1 MDDFYLL
8 KLTFTTN
15 CDLKCMHLVQLP
27 NSIQKEIGHHTKRGL
42 SFTSK
47 RIISVVGSE
56 TYELV
61 RGLIAPR
68 KPKELVYDNIVKE
81 PDTHFTPSVN
91 VIVERFKFYDFEK
104 PQNQ

>member
-1 MDDFYLL
+1 MNESIQIKSPSERFLL

-47 RIISVVGSE
+47 RIIFQRKKETGSVFLVVGSE

-68 KPKELVYDNIVKE
+68 KPK
-81 PDTHFTPSVN
+81 
-91 VIVERFKFYDFEK
+91 
-104 PQNQ
+104 